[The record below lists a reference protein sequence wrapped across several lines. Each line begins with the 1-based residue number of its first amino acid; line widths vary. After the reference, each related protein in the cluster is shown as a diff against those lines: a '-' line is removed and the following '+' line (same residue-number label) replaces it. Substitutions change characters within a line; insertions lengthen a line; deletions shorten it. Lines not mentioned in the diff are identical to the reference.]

1 MNLNETIL
9 KTMCTSRLRNRIT
22 IMRLGTSTYSEDG
35 DIIAAWQDVATIW
48 ACVEAFSMMS
58 VAGSAE
64 NEYIVTYRVTIRYGA
79 AAITQADR
87 IRLADGGILT
97 ITAPPVDVAGRHV
110 WIVLEAK
117 RMVEVNG

>member
-1 MNLNETIL
+1 MNIENAVKDMSVNNLQ
-9 KTMCTSRLRNRIT
+9 NRIT
-22 IMRLGTSTYSEDG
+22 IMRLGTSTYGEDG
-35 DIIAAWQDVATIW
+35 DTIASWRDVATIW
-48 ACVEAFSMMS
+48 ACVEAFSTMS

-97 ITAPPVDVAGRHV
+97 ITAPPVDVAGRHT
-110 WIVLEAK
+110 WIVMEAK

>member
-1 MNLNETIL
+1 MNIENAVKNMSVNNLQ
-9 KTMCTSRLRNRIT
+9 NRIT
-22 IMRLGTSTYSEDG
+22 IMRLGTLTYGEDG
-35 DIIAAWQDVATIW
+35 DAIAAWQDVATIW